1 MREGQLLAEIKNR
14 KELKMR
20 KGGKYYSPAT
30 KMVHWLMAII
40 IIGLLVV
47 GTLLENMAN
56 GPEKFELMALHKSVG
71 VLALFLF
78 FLRIPLRIINPVR
91 PVSGVPKSTQMV
103 AGAVKGLLYL
113 SMLLM
118 PVSGILM
125 SQSAGYSVAMFG
137 WEIPTLVA
145 ENEQLNEI
153 AGLTHGI
160 VSKVLMALIAL
171 HVLGALY
178 HHFIRRDETLR
189 RMIRD

>member
-1 MREGQLLAEIKNR
+1 
-14 KELKMR
+14 MR

-30 KMVHWLMAII
+30 KMIHWLMAIV

-47 GTLLENMAN
+47 GTLLENMEN
-56 GPEKFELMALHKSVG
+56 GPDKFELMSLHKSVG
-71 VLALFLF
+71 VLALLLF

-91 PVSGVPKSTQMV
+91 PIDGVPKSTLI
-103 AGAVKGLLYL
+103 AASAVKGLLYL

-118 PVSGILM
+118 PVSGIVM
-125 SQSAGYSVAMFG
+125 SQSAGYPVAMFG
-137 WEIPTLVA
+137 WEIPMLIG
-145 ENEQLNEI
+145 ENEQVNQI
-153 AGLTHGI
+153 AGLMHGI

-178 HHFIRRDETLR
+178 HHFIRRDDTLR